1 MNYEYS
7 NSITKTSEF
16 SDIKTKSTELNEEN
30 QKIINSTD
38 KSTNKS
44 IEQIL
49 EKELNYIISH
59 AHIVIKIFTSKKIKR
74 IY

>member
-30 QKIINSTD
+30 PKIINSTD
-38 KSTNKS
+38 KATNKS
-44 IEQIL
+44 IELIL
-49 EKELNYIISH
+49 EKELNYDNI
-59 AHIVIKIFTSKKIKR
+59 TCPYCDKKIKR